1 MKMNEKI
8 EIVLSR
14 KRIRKTDFAHSIGV
28 TYRAFAN
35 YLNGSRT
42 PRASTLKK
50 IADELQ
56 LTPDFLKDDSQEL
69 ELTIEERF
77 LRKVSASDSEKM
89 QAAQFLAA
97 VPWVVRRQLPQRGG
111 QGGPLPLPVG
121 YLRGFQEKDRRLMNI
136 IRQTAARV
144 RRECRRAG
152 HIRDR

>member
-56 LTPDFLKDDSQEL
+56 LTPDFLKDDS
-69 ELTIEERF
+69 RF

-89 QAAQFLAA
+89 QAAQFLAQSRGLFA
-97 VPWVVRRQLPQRGG
+97 GNSLNEEDKEALFRCLWDIYEDSRRKTG
-111 QGGPLPLPVG
+111 
-121 YLRGFQEKDRRLMNI
+121 D
-136 IRQTAARV
+136 
-144 RRECRRAG
+144 
-152 HIRDR
+152 

>member
-77 LRKVSASDSEKM
+77 
-89 QAAQFLAA
+89 
-97 VPWVVRRQLPQRGG
+97 
-111 QGGPLPLPVG
+111 
-121 YLRGFQEKDRRLMNI
+121 
-136 IRQTAARV
+136 
-144 RRECRRAG
+144 
-152 HIRDR
+152 